1 MGPKKE
7 WKLRPHEMYER
18 TFGQVRVALS
28 KKDPGKVEITYA
40 EVLRYETVWLFLG
53 SAVIRI

>member
-1 MGPKKE
+1 MFIVRNGVLKSCGIKE
-7 WKLRPHEMYER
+7 GMKLRPHEMYER

-40 EVLRYETVWLFLG
+40 EVLR
-53 SAVIRI
+53 

>member
-1 MGPKKE
+1 
-7 WKLRPHEMYER
+7 MYER

-40 EVLRYETVWLFLG
+40 EVLR
-53 SAVIRI
+53 